1 MKTERLKKKKAIS
14 PVISALI
21 LTATVLSIG
30 GGIWFYSQGAMTIT
44 SEDYAESVINMTDTI
59 SERFII
65 EHVYYKYV
73 YYDEEVGYVPELH
86 VFVYNYG
93 SVDIEVKVEVKDID
107 YPVDE
112 KVWIK
117 IPSKEMM
124 PFPIIDLGTPPGSDD
139 ELNIKVYTRR
149 ENSVYYR
156 YLVP

>member
-1 MKTERLKKKKAIS
+1 LKIERFKKKKAIS

-21 LTATVLSIG
+21 LSAVVLTVG
-30 GGIWFYSQGAMTIT
+30 GAMWSFSQGAMTIT
-44 SEDYAESVINMTDTI
+44 AEDYAESVINMTDTI

-65 EHVYYKYV
+65 EHVYY
-73 YYDEEVGYVPELH
+73 EELTEPADTMLH

-93 SVDIEVKVEVKDID
+93 TVDIEVKVEIKEDAI
-107 YPVDE
+107 YPIEE

-124 PFPIIDLGTPPGSDD
+124 PIPIPFTLDPEEK
-139 ELNIKVYTRR
+139 ELNIRAYTRR

>member
-1 MKTERLKKKKAIS
+1 MKIEKLKKKKAIS

-44 SEDYAESVINMTDTI
+44 SEDYAESVINMSDTI

-65 EHVYYKYV
+65 EHVANTSS
-73 YYDEEVGYVPELH
+73 LL
-86 VFVYNYG
+86 
-93 SVDIEVKVEVKDID
+93 
-107 YPVDE
+107 
-112 KVWIK
+112 KVWI
-117 IPSKEMM
+117 
-124 PFPIIDLGTPPGSDD
+124 FNYGNVDIDVK
-139 ELNIKVYTRR
+139 IKVEKDGVIIFPYGSFTPIMAGGFAELDPLSYTATSGDTLVITAFTRR

>member
-1 MKTERLKKKKAIS
+1 MKTERLKKKAIS

-44 SEDYAESVINMTDTI
+44 SEDYAESMINMTETI

-73 YYDEEVGYVPELH
+73 DSVPELH

-93 SVDIEVKVEVKDID
+93 TVDIEVRAEVKGKT
-107 YPVDE
+107 YPDAEDE
-112 KVWIK
+112 WIE
-117 IPSKEMM
+117 IPSKVMI
-124 PFPIIDLGTPPGSDD
+124 PFPTIDLETTPLSKE
-139 ELNIKVYTRR
+139 ELNIKIYTRR
-149 ENSVYYR
+149 DNNVYYR
-156 YLVP
+156 YQVP

>member
-1 MKTERLKKKKAIS
+1 MKIERLKKKAIS

-44 SEDYAESVINMTDTI
+44 SEDYAESMINMTETI

-65 EHVYYKYV
+65 EHVYY
-73 YYDEEVGYVPELH
+73 EEITIPEPDTILH

-93 SVDIEVKVEVKDID
+93 SVDID
-107 YPVDE
+107 
-112 KVWIK
+112 IK
-117 IPSKEMM
+117 IQVEKDGVIVIPYGSLT
-124 PFPIIDLGTPPGSDD
+124 PIMAGGFEELTPPDCTAISG
-139 ELNIKVYTRR
+139 ETLVITVCTRR